1 MSSSRWLV
9 VLGTAVLCGVGP
21 ALTFAAA
28 PPPPPP
34 PPPLAN
40 GSFPDPSGLW
50 SNLVRSNTQ
59 TNTPF
64 FQSLGSNGRTC
75 ATCHA
80 PADAWT
86 VTPGHAQQRFQ
97 ASNGTDPLFAS
108 LDGTNCPSL
117 KTTSLADRQAASSL
131 LLKKGLIRVALTPP
145 AQSQFTVTAVTNPY
159 GCTSTAS
166 VSVYRRILPTANLP
180 FTTTVMWDGR
190 ESASTTSVSAAL
202 AQQARSAILGHA
214 AATSTPTTA
223 TLAAILSQEIGIFS
237 AQTSDNRAG
246 SLSAGGAKGGVTALS
261 QQSFTPGG
269 NDPFGPSAPAPGVTP
284 SPVFSLF
291 GAWASLAGTSPAAQ
305 AQASIARGEKI
316 FNTRPMTL
324 RGVAGLTDQ
333 KDRRGLP
340 LNVVTGTCG
349 TCHNAPNVG
358 GNTLGRLFDTG
369 VSRPESQA
377 GDLPVITLRNK
388 TTGAQVQ
395 TTDPGFALTS
405 GLWSDVN
412 KFKTPGLRNLAA
424 RGPYFH
430 NGSAGSLE
438 AVVNFYNNRFGL
450 NLSSQERADLIA
462 FLASL

>member
-1 MSSSRWLV
+1 MASSRWLV
-9 VLGTAVLCGVGP
+9 VIGAVALTAVSP

-34 PPPLAN
+34 PPLSN
-40 GSFPDPSGLW
+40 GSFPDSAGLW
-50 SNLVRSNTQ
+50 SNMVRSSTQ

-86 VTPGHAQQRFQ
+86 VTPVRAQQRFT
-97 ASNGTDPLFAS
+97 ATNGTDPLFAS
-108 LDGTNCPSL
+108 LDGTNCPGL
-117 KTTSLADRQAASSL
+117 KTTTIADRQVASSL

-145 AQSQFTVTAVTNPY
+145 AQSQFSVTSVANPY

-166 VSVYRRILPTANLP
+166 VSVYRRILPSANLP
-180 FTTTVMWDGR
+180 FLTTVMWDGR
-190 ESASTTSVSAAL
+190 ESATTTSVSTAL
-202 AQQARSAILGHA
+202 LQQAKDAILGHA
-214 AATSTPTTA
+214 AATATPTAA
-223 TLAAILSQEIGIFS
+223 TLQSIVAQELGIFS
-237 AQTSDNRAG
+237 AQLSDNRAG
-246 SLSAGGAKGGVTALS
+246 SLSAGGAKGGVTNLS

-269 NDPFGPSAPAPGVTP
+269 NDPFGPSAPTPGVTP
-284 SPVFSLF
+284 NPVFSLF

-324 RGVAGLTDQ
+324 RGIAGLNDQ
-333 KDRRGLP
+333 KDRRGQP
-340 LNVVTGTCG
+340 LTTVTGTCG
-349 TCHNAPNVG
+349 ACHNAPNVG
-358 GNTLGRLFDTG
+358 SNTLGRMFDTG
-369 VSRPESQA
+369 VSRPENQS

-388 TTGAQVQ
+388 TTGALVQ
-395 TTDPGFALTS
+395 TTDPGLALTT

-412 KFKTPGLRNLAA
+412 KFKAPGLRNLAA

-430 NGSAGSLE
+430 NGSAGSLD

-450 NLSSQERADLIA
+450 NLSTQERADLIA